1 MKFTSLS
8 FDTELS
14 EIRQKSN
21 EIIIVYYKRFLTFM
35 LRVDAKDRSAI
46 EALSL
51 LKSAILDVIMKT
63 FVRELHD
70 DDVRKKTIRELIAA
84 DRSLRRLC
92 TMTEN
97 ANRSK
102 REFRKLMKK
111 ENKSRKLKFYKEMIQ
126 RIMSKEKIES
136 MLASFRAESSDI

>member
-1 MKFTSLS
+1 
-8 FDTELS
+8 
-14 EIRQKSN
+14 
-21 EIIIVYYKRFLTFM
+21 M